1 MFQGKET
8 NFLRIST
15 ELTMFTE
22 IANPLVFLL
31 KNKKQLNNMFNI
43 FLPKS
48 VPDVIYAEVR
58 QKLCSTDVGVVEPFA
73 HVGNYWK

>member
-48 VPDVIYAEVR
+48 VPDVIYAEV
-58 QKLCSTDVGVVEPFA
+58 PFA

>member
-1 MFQGKET
+1 
-8 NFLRIST
+8 
-15 ELTMFTE
+15 MFTE

-48 VPDVIYAEVR
+48 VPDVIYAEV
-58 QKLCSTDVGVVEPFA
+58 PFA
-73 HVGNYWK
+73 HVGNY

>member
-15 ELTMFTE
+15 KLTTFTE

-31 KNKKQLNNMFNI
+31 KNKKRLNNMFDI

-48 VPDVIYAEVR
+48 VPDVIYAEV
-58 QKLCSTDVGVVEPFA
+58 Q
-73 HVGNYWK
+73 